1 MAYFNSERSKFYIDD
16 ASGVRR
22 DLSADLTAISGI
34 PGARALVD
42 MTSFSDDGRAYA
54 PGPDDGTIALTGEF
68 DDSPDSG
75 ADAVLSA
82 LLRRASP
89 SAFEYA
95 PAGSS
100 SGNVAYK
107 GKCWVER
114 YEVGSANDKRVGFTA
129 TLRVEGRVSRAII

>member
-1 MAYFNSERSKFYIDD
+1 MAYFNSERSRFYIDD

-22 DLSADLTAISGI
+22 DLSPRLTAVSGI

-42 MTSFSDDGRAYA
+42 VTSFSDEGRAYA
-54 PGPDDGTIALTGEF
+54 PGPDDGAITLTGEF
-68 DDSPDSG
+68 DDGPDD

-82 LLRRASP
+82 LLRRSAP
-89 SAFEYA
+89 TAFEYA

-100 SGNVAYK
+100 PGSVAYK

-114 YEVGSANDKRVGFTA
+114 YEVGSANGERVGFVA
-129 TLRVEGRVSRAII
+129 GLRVEGRVRREIVA